1 MRPAAK
7 TPNPWPNAST
17 DQHEAIR
24 RRAEEI
30 YTRNGR
36 IPGRDVENWAQAE
49 EEILRESASPAT
61 PRTAIVVKVNGVQYI
76 GEYKIASS
84 EGYLPGE
91 LGPGAAVRVRF
102 HGDKMFI
109 QRPDGRILETTV
121 VKKIAENSVRKELTQ
136 EKISETET
144 VEKRTSEKKTSEKK
158 AG

>member
-7 TPNPWPNAST
+7 TSNPWPNPST
-17 DQHEAIR
+17 NQHEAIR

-30 YTRNGR
+30 YIRNGR

-49 EEILRESASPAT
+49 EEILRESSSPAT
-61 PRTAIVVKVNGVQYI
+61 PRTAIVVTVNGVQYV

-84 EGYLPGE
+84 DGYLPGE
-91 LGPGAAVRVRF
+91 FGPGAAVHVRF

-121 VKKIAENSVRKELTQ
+121 VKKIAENSVSKEITQ
-136 EKISETET
+136 EKISANET
-144 VEKRTSEKKTSEKK
+144 VEKRTSGKK